1 MAALGLGW
9 FGILFFWAFYTGAM
23 PLFLRGFTDSKF
35 IISLALTLAGISGCV
50 IPPIA
55 GYLSDRTRTRY
66 GRRRPFIFAGMAGMF
81 IFFVSLP
88 HIHMLPVVIIISAL
102 LYFSVDTAH
111 TPYMSLLPDI
121 TPPEQ
126 RGMASGVMSFF
137 GNIGLMAC
145 FFLSSRL
152 WENYRTSLFYLVAL
166 ISAGCA
172 LAAAFI
178 LQEPQISDPPAAAKI
193 NPLAYIQTVLHEKN
207 VMKFFVAQFFWWL
220 GFWVIQSFLTLY
232 MVEHLKVTAG
242 QALQAPL
249 IATVVQTCF
258 VLPLG
263 ILGDRLSRKKLLAC
277 AIVVWASLQLS
288 IGFSANYNQALFL
301 VGATGIPLAAVTGIG
316 YAFMF
321 DLLPSERTAEFVGIG
336 LISMAAP
343 QIFGPLI
350 GGSLIDIYGYQ
361 PLFPVAAALTLLAL
375 PLLLSTRE
383 KKEEPVNSL
392 TGPS

>member
-1 MAALGLGW
+1 
-9 FGILFFWAFYTGAM
+9 M
-23 PLFLRGFTDSKF
+23 PLFLKGFTDSKF

-88 HIHMLPVVIIISAL
+88 HIHMLPVVIVVSAL
-102 LYFSVDTAH
+102 LYFSVDAAQ

-126 RGMASGVMSFF
+126 RGIASGVMNFF
-137 GNIGLMAC
+137 GNMGLIGC

-152 WENYRTSLFYLVAL
+152 WEDYRTSLFYVVAL

-172 LAAAFI
+172 LAAVSM
-178 LQEPQISDPPAAAKI
+178 LQEPQILTPPTTAKV
-193 NPLAYIQTVLHEKN
+193 NLLGYLRTVLEEKN

-220 GFWVIQSFLTLY
+220 GFWVIQSFLTLF
-232 MVEHLKVTAG
+232 MVEHLGATEGK
-242 QALQAPL
+242 ALLAPL
-249 IATVVQTCF
+249 TATVVQTCL

-263 ILGDRLSRKKLLAC
+263 ILGDRLNRRTLLSC
-277 AIVVWASLQLS
+277 AIILWAALEFS
-288 IGFSANYNQALFL
+288 IGFSRNFEQALFL

-316 YAFMF
+316 YALMF

-350 GGSLIDIYGYQ
+350 GGMLIDLYGYW
-361 PLFPVAAALTLLAL
+361 PVFPVAAGITLLAL
-375 PLLLSTRE
+375 PLLFSTRE
-383 KKEEPVNSL
+383 RKKEAACSL
-392 TGPS
+392 ASRS